1 MNLGSSNVGEYFWS
15 EELSGK
21 LKQFKDLL
29 DSISELD
36 DKTKILWTDIYQN
49 AFQDRGLAL
58 EVFNNLWNI
67 VKETPSDHAIHGDRL
82 SKYIE
87 RMSKA
92 NDQLI
97 KLADLVERAKEK
109 SETVNEDEI
118 FEEIQ
123 RGSG

>member
-1 MNLGSSNVGEYFWS
+1 MSSGSSNVGKYRWT
-15 EELSGK
+15 EELRNK
-21 LKQFKDLL
+21 LKDFKDLL

-36 DKTKILWTDIYQN
+36 NKTKALWSDIYFN
-49 AFQDRGLAL
+49 AFKDRELSL
-58 EVFNNLWNI
+58 KCFDNLWNI
-67 VKETPSDHAIHGDRL
+67 VEDKPENHAIHGDRL

-109 SETVNEDEI
+109 SEEVDVDSV
-118 FEEIQ
+118 FETISG
-123 RGSG
+123 GS